1 MVYRKIQQPK
11 LSDAIAE
18 QLEQMILEGSLESG
32 QRLPSERDLALQFE
46 VSRPTVRDAILR
58 LESKG
63 LLERRQGRGTWV
75 KKVMDQTLMEPLFQL
90 LTTHPEAQ
98 LDLLEFRHAL
108 EGISAYFA
116 ALRGTETDFQQLRVA
131 LDAISASELAHDPL
145 LQAQA
150 VSAFNIAVT
159 AASHNIVLL
168 HLLRGLNPL
177 LEDNICQN
185 FRLLEKRQGVV
196 EQISQHRGDML
207 TAILNRQPETA
218 REACHAHLAY
228 IEQALLD
235 IGREDSRINRA
246 SRRIQQAK

>member
-1 MVYRKIQQPK
+1 MVYQKIQQPK
-11 LSDAIAE
+11 LSDAIAA
-18 QLEQMILEGSLESG
+18 QLERMILEGSLESG
-32 QRLPSERDLALQFE
+32 QRLPSERELAVQLE

-75 KKVMDQTLMEPLFQL
+75 KKALDQSLMDPLFQL
-90 LTTHPEAQ
+90 LTTHAEAQ

-108 EGISAYFA
+108 EGISAYYA
-116 ALRGTETDFQQLRVA
+116 AMRGTAADFQQLQQA
-131 LDAISASELAHDPL
+131 
-145 LQAQA
+145 LQAITESERSNDPVLQSKA

-185 FRLLEKRQGVV
+185 FRLLDKRQGVV
-196 EQISQHRGDML
+196 ERISQHRSDML
-207 TAILNRQPETA
+207 NAILNRQPENA

-235 IGREDSRINRA
+235 IGREDSRISRA
-246 SRRIQQAK
+246 SRRIKQAK

>member
-1 MVYRKIQQPK
+1 MVYQKIQQPK

-32 QRLPSERDLALQFE
+32 QRLPSERELAVQLE
-46 VSRPTVRDAILR
+46 VSRPTVRDAILK

-75 KKVMDQTLMEPLFQL
+75 KKVIDQTLMAPLFQL
-90 LTTHPEAQ
+90 LETHQEAQ

-108 EGISAYFA
+108 EGISAYYA
-116 ALRGTETDFQQLRVA
+116 ALRGTETDFIQLSTA
-131 LDAISASELAHDPL
+131 LEAANASMLQDDPL
-145 LQAQA
+145 IQAQA

-159 AASHNIVLL
+159 AASHNLVLL
-168 HLLRGLNPL
+168 HLLQGLNPL

-185 FRLLEKRQGVV
+185 FRLLEKRPEVIA
-196 EQISQHRGDML
+196 QIGQHRGNML
-207 TAILNRQPETA
+207 TAILNKQPEQA

-228 IEQALLD
+228 IEAALLD

-246 SRRIQQAK
+246 SRRIKQAK

>member
-1 MVYRKIQQPK
+1 MVYQKIQQLK

-46 VSRPTVRDAILR
+46 VSRPTVRDAILK

-75 KKVMDQTLMEPLFQL
+75 KEVIDQALIQPLFQL
-90 LTTHPEAQ
+90 LTTHQEAQ

-108 EGISAYFA
+108 EGISAYYA
-116 ALRGTETDFQQLRVA
+116 ALRGTETDFLQLSEA
-131 LDAISASELAHDPL
+131 LEAANAPALKNNPQ

-150 VSAFNIAVT
+150 VSRFNIAVT
-159 AASHNIVLL
+159 AASHNLVLL
-168 HLLRGLNPL
+168 HLLQGLNPL

-185 FRLLEKRQGVV
+185 FRLLDKRSGVI
-196 EQISQHRGDML
+196 EQISLHRQEML
-207 TAILNRQPETA
+207 TAILNRQPDQA
-218 REACHAHLAY
+218 RDACHAHLAY
-228 IEQALLD
+228 IEEALLD

-246 SRRIQQAK
+246 SRRIKQAK

>member
-1 MVYRKIQQPK
+1 MVYQKIQQPK
-11 LSDAIAE
+11 LADAIAE

-32 QRLPSERDLALQFE
+32 ERLPSERDLALQLE

-63 LLERRQGRGTWV
+63 LLDRRQGRGTWV
-75 KKVMDQTLMEPLFQL
+75 KKVIDQALIEPLFQL
-90 LTTHPEAQ
+90 LATHQDAQ
-98 LDLLEFRHAL
+98 SDLLEFRHAL
-108 EGISAYFA
+108 EGISAYYA
-116 ALRGTETDFQQLRVA
+116 ALRGTETDFQQLREA
-131 LDAISASELAHDPL
+131 LDGVAALECKNDPQ

-177 LEDNICQN
+177 LEDNICKN
-185 FRLLEKRQGVV
+185 FKLLDKRQGVI
-196 EQISQHRGDML
+196 EQISQHRSDL
-207 TAILNRQPETA
+207 LNAILNRQPEQA

-246 SRRIQQAK
+246 SRRIKQAK

>member
-1 MVYRKIQQPK
+1 MVYQKIQQPK
-11 LSDAIAE
+11 LADAIAE

-32 QRLPSERDLALQFE
+32 QRLPSERDLALQLE

-75 KKVMDQTLMEPLFQL
+75 KKVIDEALIEPLFQL
-90 LTTHPEAQ
+90 LATHQEAQ

-108 EGISAYFA
+108 EGISAYYA
-116 ALRGTETDFQQLRVA
+116 ALRGTETDFQQLQDA
-131 LDAISASELAHDPL
+131 LDDVTASALRHDPL
-145 LQAQA
+145 QQAQA

-177 LEDNICQN
+177 LEDNICKN
-185 FRLLEKRQGVV
+185 FKLLDKRQSVV
-196 EQISQHRGDML
+196 EQISQHRRDL
-207 TAILNRQPETA
+207 LSAILNRQPEQA

-246 SRRIQQAK
+246 SRRIKQAK